1 MKRRIVAFMLS
12 AAMVFTNIMP
22 AMADTTVI
30 DLSREAAELM
40 QEDDLQD
47 LDQDT
52 VSTNDQEEVSDIEE
66 DTMLDENLLNR
77 PANGTI
83 SSGVSYG
90 FAENGL
96 RNSRSENDIDAD
108 RAESYQVKY
117 DPRPAGVSGVR
128 DQYLGS
134 CWAYSA
140 LAAVESNL
148 IKKGYADTSIDLSE
162 FQMIYFMNHINEDPL
177 GNYTKDTSDSGKNM
191 TDLFNQGGSPK
202 AAVSFLSKW
211 TGPVLERQAPVIRT
225 SLPGGG
231 WVDEADQMNAV
242 VLGQEF
248 CAGSSQWHFKGAK
261 FSDYDTDHIN
271 NVKEL
276 ITNYGGVS
284 MCYYDD
290 GKQYSYTCTGEGE
303 DANYYFAYKAAANH
317 AVEIVGWDD
326 NYSKD
331 NFNHAGSNVKLP
343 EADGAWLVKNSWAN
357 TRIPD
362 PYIANTSYISS
373 GYFWIS
379 YYDKTISEI
388 IAVEYD
394 SKDTYANMYA
404 YDGGN
409 MVNLSGNK
417 GTYFLNI
424 YEAKAYGAGSVEKID
439 GVMTYLAAN
448 MPYTLTIYTNPV
460 VENGKLHYS
469 GKSKPVTGSS
479 DYEGFY
485 TIDLKDQN
493 IYIPDGMTYGICIET
508 SKDRTDK
515 GLSSIGNGG
524 YYQEPGQTYTGYSLD
539 ALADNVDSPYNY
551 IGAPCIRGLTN
562 KASGVVLSE
571 SVSLETNSLSLKEG
585 KTATVVVDE
594 VLPENTTNKTC
605 SFYSTDESV
614 ATVDETGKVTAVGY
628 GECDIV
634 VTAYDG
640 MSSDTCHVTV
650 YCTGL
655 SLADQQLLVN
665 RVCTIDPVYKNGYK
679 GITSDQLT
687 WESSD
692 PDTATV
698 DSMGRVT
705 AHATGT
711 VTITASI
718 KDPVLTSNRLV
729 KASCKVTIGRM
740 AESIKTDTDTVTLY
754 EGETHQITAE
764 VLPDDTTDKGLT
776 YSCIRD
782 SIAKVSAT
790 GLITA
795 VSEGT
800 TTVTLTAMDG
810 SGITKDITV
819 TVLPSIK
826 SIDVYN
832 DAVTL
837 QEGASYKTYFSAIPR
852 PKGWVDLIK
861 VTSSDPTVAEAGP
874 ATVSD
879 LSPSSGMAVVT
890 AKKAGECDITV
901 KAMDG
906 NRVSFTF
913 HVTVTAKPG
922 MPADNVNAGETG
934 NTGNGQNQGN
944 ANAESGNVQKNP
956 AVETPD
962 RAPARITTGT
972 MLYKVTGTE
981 VELTGMIEKE
991 ANAVIPAY
999 VRYNG
1004 KNYKVTKIADKAFHK
1019 NTRLKTV
1026 TIPSTV
1032 TEIGNKAFYGCSKL
1046 TKVMIP
1052 KKVKVIGS
1060 KAFYGCKKLTKVT
1073 IKSTKLTNVGSKAFT
1088 GISKK
1093 AVIKVPKKKL
1103 TAYTKLLKGKYT
1115 KGVMIKK

>member
-1 MKRRIVAFMLS
+1 MKKRIVAFLLS

-30 DLSREAAELM
+30 SLEGMVTEQSQEGKLQPDQDAVSDNDLSTDPAVDQQAEDMSDYSLNIPKNG
-40 QEDDLQD
+40 
-47 LDQDT
+47 T
-52 VSTNDQEEVSDIEE
+52 VS
-66 DTMLDENLLNR
+66 
-77 PANGTI
+77 
-83 SSGVSYG
+83 SGSSYG
-90 FAENGL
+90 YAENGL
-96 RNSRSENDIDAD
+96 NFSLENDIDAD
-108 RAESYQVKY
+108 CAVTYPAKY

-128 DQYLGS
+128 HQYLGS

-140 LAAVESNL
+140 LAAAESNL
-148 IKKGYADTSIDLSE
+148 IKKGYTDSSIDLSE
-162 FQMIYFMNHINEDPL
+162 FQLIYFMNHENIDPL
-177 GNYTKDTSDSGKNM
+177 GNYTKDTKDSGKTM
-191 TDLFNQGGSPK
+191 TELFNQGGSPK

-211 TGPVLERQAPVIRT
+211 TGPVLESQAPVIRT
-225 SLPGGG
+225 ALPGGG
-231 WVDEADQMNAV
+231 WVDEADQMDAV
-242 VLGQEF
+242 VLGQEL
-248 CAGSSQWHFKGAK
+248 CANSSNWHFKGAK
-261 FSDYDTDHIN
+261 YCDYDVDHIDN
-271 NVKEL
+271 IKEL

-290 GKQYSYTCTGEGE
+290 GKHYSYTCPGEGE

-326 NYSKD
+326 NYSKE
-331 NFNHAGSNVKLP
+331 NFKHAGTEKLP
-343 EADGAWLVKNSWAN
+343 EADGAWLVKNSWAEV
-357 TRIPD
+357 RIPD
-362 PYIANTSYISS
+362 PYVYNEAYKSS
-373 GYFWIS
+373 GYFWLS
-379 YYDKTISEI
+379 YYDKTICEI
-388 IAVEYD
+388 IALEYD

-404 YDGGN
+404 YDGSTGIG
-409 MVNLSGNK
+409 LGGSG
-417 GTYFLNI
+417 GTTYLNI
-424 YEAKAYGAGSVEKID
+424 YEAKAYGKGSIEKID

-448 MPYTLTIYTNPV
+448 MPYTLTIYVNPV
-460 VENGKLHYS
+460 VESGKLIRYS
-469 GKSKPVTGSS
+469 GKSEAISGCS

-485 TIDLKDQN
+485 TFDISDKN
-493 IYIPDGMTYGICIET
+493 IYVPDGMTYGICIET
-508 SKDRTDK
+508 AKAKADN
-515 GLSSIGNGG
+515 GVAPVGNSDG
-524 YYQEPGQTYTGYSLD
+524 YQEAGQSYYGYSLYSLND
-539 ALADNVDSPYNY
+539 YATSEEYKAA
-551 IGAPCIRGLTN
+551 GAAVCLRGLTN
-562 KASGVVLSE
+562 KASGIVLSE

-605 SFYSTDESV
+605 SFSSTDETV
-614 ATVDETGKVTAVGY
+614 ATVDEDGTVTAVGY

-634 VTAYDG
+634 VQSYDG

-679 GITSDQLT
+679 GITSEQLS

-740 AESIKTDTDTVTLY
+740 AESIKTDADAVTLY

-776 YSCIRD
+776 YSCIRE

-819 TVLPSIK
+819 TVLPAIK
-826 SIDVYN
+826 TIDVYN
-832 DAVTL
+832 GDITL
-837 QEGASYKTYFSAIPR
+837 QAGDTYTTYFNAYPSTE
-852 PKGWVDLIK
+852 GWRDRIRIA
-861 VTSSDPTVAEAGP
+861 SSDPSVADVGQVVAGDIDP
-874 ATVSD
+874 NN
-879 LSPSSGMAVVT
+879 GMAVIT
-890 AKKAGECDITV
+890 AKKAGACVITIAGDKV
-901 KAMDG
+901 S
-906 NRVSFTF
+906 VSFQ
-913 HVTVTAKPG
+913 VTVTAKPG
-922 MPADNVNAGETG
+922 TPTDNTNAGDSGNTGG
-934 NTGNGQNQGN
+934 NTGNNQNQGN
-944 ANAESGNVQKNP
+944 NGNVKKP
-956 AVETPD
+956 APVGDPD
-962 RAPARITTGT
+962 PVMISTGS
-972 MLYKVTGTE
+972 MQFKVDGSEVTLIKMTGKGTKASIS
-981 VELTGMIEKE
+981 G
-991 ANAVIPAY
+991 Y
-999 VRYNG
+999 VKYNG
-1004 KNYKVTKIADKAFHK
+1004 KSYKVTKIADKAFYK
-1019 NTRLKTV
+1019 NTKLKTV

-1032 TEIGNKAFYGCSKL
+1032 TEIGSKAFYGCRKL
-1046 TKVMIP
+1046 TKITIP
-1052 KKVKVIGS
+1052 KNVQKIGS

-1073 IKSTKLTNVGSKAFT
+1073 VKSTKLTKVGSKAFT

-1103 TAYTKLLKGKYT
+1103 RSYTKLLKGKYT
-1115 KGVMIKK
+1115 KGVKVKK

>member
-1 MKRRIVAFMLS
+1 MKKRIVAFMLS

-30 DLSREAAELM
+30 NLEGMVTEQSREEELQPDQDVVSDNDLSTDTAVDQQAEDM
-40 QEDDLQD
+40 
-47 LDQDT
+47 
-52 VSTNDQEEVSDIEE
+52 SDYS
-66 DTMLDENLLNR
+66 LNI
-77 PANGTI
+77 PKNGTI
-83 SSGVSYG
+83 SSGSSYG
-90 FAENGL
+90 YAENGL
-96 RNSRSENDIDAD
+96 NSSLENDIDAD
-108 RAESYQVKY
+108 CAVIYPAKY
-117 DPRPAGVSGVR
+117 DPRPAGVSDIR
-128 DQYLGS
+128 CQFLGS

-140 LAAVESNL
+140 LAAAESNL
-148 IKKGYADTSIDLSE
+148 IKKGYTDSSIDLSE
-162 FQMIYFMNHINEDPL
+162 FQLIYFMNHVNIDPL
-177 GNYTKDTSDSGKNM
+177 GNYTLDTKDTTLTN
-191 TDLFNQGGSPK
+191 TELFDEGGSPK

-211 TGPVLERQAPVIRT
+211 TGPVLESQAPVIDLCIIPSSEYDAYYEKLNNT
-225 SLPGGG
+225 T
-231 WVDEADQMNAV
+231 
-242 VLGQEF
+242 LGQDL
-248 CAGSSQWHFKGAK
+248 CANSSNWHFKGAK
-261 FSDYDTDHIN
+261 YCDYDMEHLDNI
-271 NVKEL
+271 KEL
-276 ITNYGGVS
+276 IYTYGGVTAS
-284 MCYYDD
+284 YYAASSNAYYKHFNDGDD
-290 GKQYSYTCTGEGE
+290 AS
-303 DANYYFAYKAAANH
+303 YYFPYKAAQNH
-317 AVEIVGWDD
+317 AVELIGWDD
-326 NYSKD
+326 DYPAS
-331 NFNHAGSNVKLP
+331 NFVEKPKGN
-343 EADGAWLVKNSWAN
+343 GAWLMKNSWGTN
-357 TRIPD
+357 MHDYKGTRG
-362 PYIANTSYISS
+362 S
-373 GYFWIS
+373 GYYWIS
-379 YYDKTISEI
+379 YYDKNFSDI
-388 IAVEYD
+388 IALEYD

-404 YDGGN
+404 YDGG
-409 MVNLSGNK
+409 MIGLAGSSSM
-417 GTYFLNI
+417 TSYLNI
-424 YEAKAYGAGSVEKID
+424 YEARAYGSGAVEKID
-439 GVMTYLAAN
+439 GVMTYLTAN
-448 MPYTLTIYTNPV
+448 MPYTLTIYINPV
-460 VENGKLHYS
+460 VENGKLVSYS
-469 GKSKPVTGSS
+469 GKSEPVAGCS

-485 TIDLKDQN
+485 TINLKNQN
-493 IYIPDGMTYGICIET
+493 IYVPDGMTYGICVET
-508 SKDRTDK
+508 DHNTTIGSTV
-515 GLSSIGNGG
+515 GLGG
-524 YYQEPGQTYTGYSLD
+524 IYQEVGQSYYGVGMDSLTD
-539 ALADNVDSPYNY
+539 FTVSPYS
-551 IGAPCIRGLTN
+551 GDAPCLRGLTN
-562 KASGVVLSE
+562 KATGLVLSE
-571 SVSLETNSLSLKEG
+571 SISLDKYSIALKEG
-585 KTATVVVDE
+585 KTDKITVDE

-605 SFYSTDESV
+605 SFSSTDETV
-614 ATVDETGKVTAVGY
+614 ATVDEDGTVTAVGY

-634 VTAYDG
+634 VQSYDG
-640 MSSDTCHVTV
+640 MSSDSCHVSV
-650 YCTGL
+650 YCTGF
-655 SLADQQLLVN
+655 SLADQSLLVN
-665 RVCTIDPVYKNGYK
+665 RVCTLEPAFKNGYK
-679 GITSDQLT
+679 GISSDQLT

-718 KDPVLTSNRLV
+718 KDKVFTSNRLV

-740 AESIKTDTDTVTLY
+740 AESIKTDADTVTLY

-776 YSCIRD
+776 YSCIRE

-795 VSEGT
+795 VAEGT
-800 TTVTLTAMDG
+800 TIITLTAADG

-852 PKGWVDLIK
+852 PKGWVDRIK

-879 LSPSSGMAVVT
+879 LSPSSGMAVIT

-906 NRVSFTF
+906 NRVSVTF

-922 MPADNVNAGETG
+922 TPADNVNAGETG

-944 ANAESGNVQKNP
+944 ANAGSGNVQKDP
-956 AVETPD
+956 AVEKPD
-962 RAPARITTGT
+962 RAPARIITGT

-991 ANAVIPAY
+991 TNAVIPAY

-1004 KNYKVTKIADKAFHK
+1004 KNYKVTKIADKAFYK

-1046 TKVMIP
+1046 TKVTIP

-1073 IKSTKLTNVGSKAFT
+1073 VKSTKMSAVGKKAFA

-1103 TAYTKLLKGKYT
+1103 AAYTTLLKGKYT

>member
-1 MKRRIVAFMLS
+1 MKKRIVAFLLS
-12 AAMVFTNIMP
+12 TALVITNILP
-22 AMADTTVI
+22 VMADTTVI
-30 DLSREAAELM
+30 DLSSEAAELM

-47 LDQDT
+47 T
-52 VSTNDQEEVSDIEE
+52 VSANDQEEISDIEE
-66 DTMLDENLLNR
+66 DTMPDENILNR

-83 SSGVSYG
+83 SSGASYG
-90 FAENGL
+90 FAEGGL
-96 RNSRSENDIDAD
+96 NHGSENDIDAD
-108 RAESYQVKY
+108 RSVSYPAKF

-148 IKKGYADTSIDLSE
+148 IKKGYTDNSIDLSE
-162 FQMIYFMNHINEDPL
+162 FQLIYFMNHLNEDPL
-177 GNYTKDTSDSGKNM
+177 GNYTKDTSDSSKNM

-211 TGPVLERQAPVIRT
+211 TGPVLESQAPVIRT
-225 SLPGGG
+225 ALPGGG
-231 WVDEADQMNAV
+231 WVDEADQMDAV
-242 VLGQEF
+242 VLGQEL
-248 CAGSSQWHFKGAK
+248 CANSSNWHFKGAK
-261 FSDYDTDHIN
+261 YCDYDVNHIDN
-271 NVKEL
+271 IKEL

-290 GKQYSYTCTGEGE
+290 GKHYSYTCPGEGE

-326 NYSKD
+326 NYSKE
-331 NFNHAGSNVKLP
+331 NFKHAGTEKLP
-343 EADGAWLVKNSWAN
+343 EADGAWLVKNSWAEV
-357 TRIPD
+357 RIPD
-362 PYIANTSYISS
+362 PYVYNEAYKSS
-373 GYFWIS
+373 GYFWLS
-379 YYDKTISEI
+379 YYDKTICEI
-388 IAVEYD
+388 IALEYD

-404 YDGGN
+404 YDGG
-409 MVNLSGNK
+409 MTNLALAGY
-417 GTYFLNI
+417 GGTTYFNI
-424 YEAKAYGAGSVEKID
+424 YEAKAYGKGTVEKID
-439 GVMTYLAAN
+439 GIMTYLAAN
-448 MPYTLTIYTNPV
+448 MPYTLTIYVNPV
-460 VENGKLHYS
+460 VENGKLVSYS
-469 GKSKPVTGSS
+469 GKSDAISGCS

-485 TIDLKDQN
+485 TFDISDKN
-493 IYIPDGMTYGICIET
+493 IYVPDGKTYGICIET
-508 SKDRTDK
+508 AKAKTDE
-515 GLSSIGNGG
+515 GASPVGNGG
-524 YYQEPGQTYTGYSLD
+524 TYQEEGQSYYGNGLDSLIDYSTPQSYFMG
-539 ALADNVDSPYNY
+539 A
-551 IGAPCIRGLTN
+551 APCLRGLTN
-562 KASGVVLSE
+562 KAAGIVLSE

-605 SFYSTDESV
+605 SFYSTDETV
-614 ATVDETGKVTAVGY
+614 ATVDETGKITAVGY

-650 YCTGL
+650 YCTGI

-679 GITSDQLT
+679 GITSEQLT

-740 AESIKTDTDTVTLY
+740 AESIKTDADAVTLY

-776 YSCIRD
+776 YSCIRE

-819 TVLPSIK
+819 TVLPAIK
-826 SIDVYN
+826 TIDVYN
-832 DAVTL
+832 GDITL
-837 QEGASYKTYFSAIPR
+837 QAGDTYTTYFNAYPSTE
-852 PKGWVDLIK
+852 GWRDRIRI
-861 VTSSDPTVAEAGP
+861 TSSDPSVADVGQVVP
-874 ATVSD
+874 GD
-879 LSPSSGMAVVT
+879 IDPNNGMAVIT
-890 AKKAGECDITV
+890 AQKAGACVITIAGDKV
-901 KAMDG
+901 S
-906 NRVSFTF
+906 VSFQ
-913 HVTVTAKPG
+913 VTVTAKPT
-922 MPADNVNAGETG
+922 DNTNAGDSGNTGG
-934 NTGNGQNQGN
+934 NTGNNQNQGN
-944 ANAESGNVQKNP
+944 NGNVKKP
-956 AVETPD
+956 APVGDPD
-962 RAPARITTGT
+962 PVMISTGS
-972 MLYKVTGTE
+972 MQFKVDGSEVTLIKMTGKGT
-981 VELTGMIEKE
+981 K
-991 ANAVIPAY
+991 ASIPGY

-1004 KNYKVTKIADKAFHK
+1004 KSYKVTKIGNKAFYK
-1019 NTRLKTV
+1019 NTKLKTV

-1032 TEIGNKAFYGCSKL
+1032 TEIGSKAFYGCKKIA
-1046 TKVMIP
+1046 KVTIP

-1073 IKSTKLTNVGSKAFT
+1073 IKSTKLTNVGSKAFA

-1103 TAYTKLLKGKYT
+1103 AVYTKLLKGKYT
-1115 KGVMIKK
+1115 KGVKVKG

>member
-1 MKRRIVAFMLS
+1 MKKRIVAFLLS

-30 DLSREAAELM
+30 NLEGMVTEQSREEELQPDQDVVSDNDLSTDTAVDQQAEDM
-40 QEDDLQD
+40 
-47 LDQDT
+47 
-52 VSTNDQEEVSDIEE
+52 SDYS
-66 DTMLDENLLNR
+66 LNI
-77 PANGTI
+77 PKNGTI
-83 SSGVSYG
+83 SSGSSYG
-90 FAENGL
+90 YAENGL
-96 RNSRSENDIDAD
+96 NSSLENDIDAD
-108 RAESYQVKY
+108 CAVTYPAKY
-117 DPRPAGVSGVR
+117 DPRPAGVSGAR
-128 DQYLGS
+128 HQYLGS

-140 LAAVESNL
+140 LAAAESNL
-148 IKKGYADTSIDLSE
+148 IKKGYTDSTIDLSE
-162 FQMIYFMNHINEDPL
+162 FQLIYFMNHENIDPL
-177 GNYTKDTSDSGKNM
+177 GNYTKDTKDSGKTM
-191 TDLFNQGGSPK
+191 TELFNQGGSPK

-211 TGPVLERQAPVIRT
+211 TGPVQESQAPVIRT
-225 SLPGGG
+225 ALPGGG
-231 WVDEADQMNAV
+231 WVDEADQMDAV
-242 VLGQEF
+242 VLGQEL
-248 CAGSSQWHFKGAK
+248 CANSSNWHFKGAK
-261 FSDYDTDHIN
+261 YCDYDVDHIDN
-271 NVKEL
+271 IKEL

-290 GKQYSYTCTGEGE
+290 GKHYSYTCPGEGE

-326 NYSKD
+326 NYSKE
-331 NFNHAGSNVKLP
+331 NFKHAGTEKLP
-343 EADGAWLVKNSWAN
+343 EADGAWLVKNSWAEV
-357 TRIPD
+357 RIPD
-362 PYIANTSYISS
+362 PYVYNEAYKSS
-373 GYFWIS
+373 GYFWLS
-379 YYDKTISEI
+379 YYDKTICEI
-388 IAVEYD
+388 IALEYD

-417 GTYFLNI
+417 GTHFLNI
-424 YEAKAYGAGSVEKID
+424 YEAKAYGTGSVEKVD

-479 DYEGFY
+479 DYQGFY

-493 IYIPDGMTYGICIET
+493 IYIPDGQTYGICIET
-508 SKDRTDK
+508 AKAKTDE
-515 GLSSIGNGG
+515 GASPVGNGG
-524 YYQEPGQTYTGYSLD
+524 YYQEPGQTYTGYSLND
-539 ALADNVDSPYNY
+539 LADNTDLPCDK
-551 IGAPCIRGLTN
+551 IGAPCLRGLTN
-562 KASGVVLSE
+562 KASGIVLSE

-679 GITSDQLT
+679 GITSEQLS

-740 AESIKTDTDTVTLY
+740 AESIKTDADAVTLY

-776 YSCIRD
+776 YSCIRE

-795 VSEGT
+795 ISEGT

-819 TVLPSIK
+819 TVLPAIK
-826 SIDVYN
+826 TIDVYN
-832 DAVTL
+832 GDITL
-837 QEGASYKTYFSAIPR
+837 QAGDTYTTYFNAYPSTE
-852 PKGWVDLIK
+852 GWRDRIRI
-861 VTSSDPTVAEAGP
+861 TSSDPSVADVGQVVAGDIDP
-874 ATVSD
+874 NN
-879 LSPSSGMAVVT
+879 GMALIT
-890 AKKAGECDITV
+890 AKKAGACVITIAGDKV
-901 KAMDG
+901 S
-906 NRVSFTF
+906 VSFQA
-913 HVTVTAKPG
+913 TVTAKPDT
-922 MPADNVNAGETG
+922 PSDNTNAGDSGNTGG
-934 NTGNGQNQGN
+934 NTGNNQNQGN
-944 ANAESGNVQKNP
+944 NGNVKKP
-956 AVETPD
+956 APVGDPD
-962 RAPARITTGT
+962 PVMISTGS
-972 MLYKVTGTE
+972 MQFKVDGSEVTLIKMTGKGT
-981 VELTGMIEKE
+981 K
-991 ANAVIPAY
+991 ASIPGY

-1004 KNYKVTKIADKAFHK
+1004 KSYKVTKIADKAFYK
-1019 NTRLKTV
+1019 NTKLKTV

-1032 TEIGNKAFYGCSKL
+1032 TEIGSKAFYGCRKL
-1046 TKVMIP
+1046 TKVTIP
-1052 KKVKVIGS
+1052 KNVKVIGS
-1060 KAFYGCKKLTKVT
+1060 KAFYGCKKIVKVT
-1073 IKSTKLTNVGSKAFT
+1073 VKSTKLNKVGSKAFT

-1103 TAYTKLLKGKYT
+1103 AAYTKLLKGKYT
-1115 KGVMIKK
+1115 KGVKVKG

>member
-12 AAMVFTNIMP
+12 ASIVFTNIMP

-30 DLSREAAELM
+30 DLSSEAAELM

-47 LDQDT
+47 PDQDT

-77 PANGTI
+77 PVNGTI
-83 SSGVSYG
+83 SSGTSYG
-90 FAENGL
+90 FAEGGL
-96 RNSRSENDIDAD
+96 CHESENDIDAD
-108 RAESYQVKY
+108 RSVSYPAKF
-117 DPRPAGVSGVR
+117 DPRPAGVSGAR
-128 DQYLGS
+128 HQYLGS

-140 LAAVESNL
+140 LAAAESNL
-148 IKKGYADTSIDLSE
+148 IKKGYTDSSIDLSE
-162 FQMIYFMNHINEDPL
+162 FQLIYFMNHENIDPL
-177 GNYTKDTSDSGKNM
+177 GNYTKDTKDSGKTM
-191 TDLFNQGGSPK
+191 TELFNQGGSPK

-211 TGPVLERQAPVIRT
+211 TGPVLESQAPVIRT
-225 SLPGGG
+225 ALPGGG
-231 WVDEADQMNAV
+231 WVDEEDQMNAV
-242 VLGQEF
+242 VLGQEL
-248 CAGSSQWHFKGAK
+248 CADSSQWHFKGAK
-261 FSDYDTDHIN
+261 YCDYDVDHIDN
-271 NVKEL
+271 IKEL

-290 GKQYSYTCTGEGE
+290 GKHYSYTCPGEGE

-326 NYSKD
+326 NYSKE
-331 NFNHAGSNVKLP
+331 NFKHAGTEKLP
-343 EADGAWLVKNSWAN
+343 EADGAWLVKNSWAEA
-357 TRIPD
+357 RIPD
-362 PYIANTSYISS
+362 PYVYNEAYKSS
-373 GYFWIS
+373 GYFWLS
-379 YYDKTISEI
+379 YYDKTICEI
-388 IAVEYD
+388 IAVDYD

-417 GTYFLNI
+417 GTHFLNI
-424 YEAKAYGAGSVEKID
+424 YEAKAYGTGSVEKID

-479 DYEGFY
+479 DYQGFY

-493 IYIPDGMTYGICIET
+493 IYIPDGQTYGICIET
-508 SKDRTDK
+508 AKAKTDE
-515 GLSSIGNGG
+515 GASPVGNGG
-524 YYQEPGQTYTGYSLD
+524 YYQEPGQTYTGYSLND
-539 ALADNVDSPYNY
+539 LADNTDLPCDK
-551 IGAPCIRGLTN
+551 IGAPCLRGLTN
-562 KASGVVLSE
+562 KASGIVLSE

-614 ATVDETGKVTAVGY
+614 ATVDETGKITAVGY

-650 YCTGL
+650 YCTGI

-679 GITSDQLT
+679 GITSEQLT

-740 AESIKTDTDTVTLY
+740 AESIKTDADAVTLY

-776 YSCIRD
+776 YSCIRE

-819 TVLPSIK
+819 TVLPAIK
-826 SIDVYN
+826 TIDVYN
-832 DAVTL
+832 GDITL
-837 QEGASYKTYFSAIPR
+837 QAGDTYTTYFNAYPSTE
-852 PKGWVDLIK
+852 GWRDRIRI
-861 VTSSDPTVAEAGP
+861 TSSDPSVADVGQVVP
-874 ATVSD
+874 GD
-879 LSPSSGMAVVT
+879 IDPNNGMAVIT
-890 AKKAGECDITV
+890 AQKAGACVITIAGDKV
-901 KAMDG
+901 S
-906 NRVSFTF
+906 VSFQ
-913 HVTVTAKPG
+913 VTVTAKPG
-922 MPADNVNAGETG
+922 TPTDNTNAGDSGNTGG
-934 NTGNGQNQGN
+934 NTGNNQNQGN
-944 ANAESGNVQKNP
+944 NGNVKKP
-956 AVETPD
+956 APVVDPD
-962 RAPARITTGT
+962 PVTISTGS
-972 MLYKVTGTE
+972 MQFKVDGSEVTLIKMTGKGT
-981 VELTGMIEKE
+981 K
-991 ANAVIPAY
+991 ASIPGY
-999 VRYNG
+999 VKYNG
-1004 KNYKVTKIADKAFHK
+1004 KSYKVTKIGNKAFYK
-1019 NTRLKTV
+1019 NTKLKTV

-1032 TEIGNKAFYGCSKL
+1032 TEIGNKAFYGCRKL
-1046 TKVMIP
+1046 TKVTIP
-1052 KKVKVIGS
+1052 KNVKVIGG
-1060 KAFYGCKKLTKVT
+1060 KAFYGCKKITKVT
-1073 IKSTKLTNVGSKAFT
+1073 VKSAKLNKVGSKAFT

-1103 TAYTKLLKGKYT
+1103 AAYTKLLKGKYT
-1115 KGVMIKK
+1115 KGVKIKK

>member
-1 MKRRIVAFMLS
+1 MKKRIVAFLLS
-12 AAMVFTNIMP
+12 TALVITNILP
-22 AMADTTVI
+22 VMADTTVI
-30 DLSREAAELM
+30 DLSSEAAELM

-47 LDQDT
+47 T
-52 VSTNDQEEVSDIEE
+52 VSANDREEMDSDSEVSVE
-66 DTMLDENLLNR
+66 DNYYD
-77 PANGTI
+77 PSAWNGFI
-83 SSGVSYG
+83 PSDSNYG
-90 FAENGL
+90 FAERGQNG
-96 RNSRSENDIDAD
+96 RSANDIEAD
-108 RAESYQVKY
+108 KNISYPAKY
-117 DPRPAGVSGVR
+117 DPRPTGVSGVR
-128 DQYLGS
+128 CQFLGS

-140 LAAVESNL
+140 LAAAESNL
-148 IKKGYADTSIDLSE
+148 IKKGYADSSIDLSE
-162 FQMIYFMNHINEDPL
+162 MQLVYFMDHVNEDPL
-177 GNYTKDTSDSGKNM
+177 GNYTKDTEYKPDCDKDK
-191 TDLFNQGGSPK
+191 TLIEIFERGGSSK

-211 TGPVLERQAPVIRT
+211 TGPILESQAPLIDMCT
-225 SLPGGG
+225 IPSSEY
-231 WVDEADQMNAV
+231 DAYYEQINNTT
-242 VLGQEF
+242 LGQEL
-248 CAGSSQWHFKGAK
+248 CANSSKWHFKGAK
-261 FSDYDTDHIN
+261 YCDYDIDHID

-284 MCYYDD
+284 MAYYSAD
-290 GKQYSYTCTGEGE
+290 SERYTKFFNEGE
-303 DANYYFAYKAAANH
+303 DLSYYFPYKAAANH
-317 AVEIVGWDD
+317 AVELVGWDD
-326 NYSKD
+326 NYSAS
-331 NFNHAGSNVKLP
+331 NFTNKPAG
-343 EADGAWLVKNSWAN
+343 DGAWLMKNSWGTN
-357 TRIPD
+357 YSEMHSGIHG
-362 PYIANTSYISS
+362 S

-379 YYDKTISEI
+379 YYDKTICEI
-388 IAVEYD
+388 IALEYD

-409 MVNLSGNK
+409 MINLTANK
-417 GTYFLNI
+417 GTTFLNI
-424 YEAKAYGAGSVEKID
+424 YEAKAYGKGSVEKID

-469 GKSKPVTGSS
+469 GKSKSITGSS

-562 KASGVVLSE
+562 KASGIVLSE

-594 VLPENTTNKTC
+594 VLPDNTTNKTC

-634 VTAYDG
+634 VSAYDG

-655 SLADQQLLVN
+655 SLADQKLLVN

-740 AESIKTDTDTVTLY
+740 AESIKTDADTVTLY

-764 VLPDDTTDKGLT
+764 VLPSDTTDKGLT
-776 YSCIRD
+776 YSCIRE

-810 SGITKDITV
+810 SGITKDITI
-819 TVLPSIK
+819 TVLPAIK
-826 SIDVYN
+826 TIDVYN
-832 DAVTL
+832 GDITL
-837 QEGASYKTYFSAIPR
+837 QAGDTYTTYFNAYPSTE
-852 PKGWVDLIK
+852 GWRDRIQI
-861 VTSSDPTVAEAGP
+861 TSSDPSVASAGQVVAGDIDP
-874 ATVSD
+874 NN
-879 LSPSSGMAVVT
+879 GMAVIT
-890 AKKAGECDITV
+890 AQKAGACVITIAGDKV
-901 KAMDG
+901 S
-906 NRVSFTF
+906 VSFQ
-913 HVTVTAKPG
+913 VTVTAKPT
-922 MPADNVNAGETG
+922 DNTNAGDSGNTGG
-934 NTGNGQNQGN
+934 NTGNNQNQGN
-944 ANAESGNVQKNP
+944 NGNVKKP
-956 AVETPD
+956 APVGDPD
-962 RAPARITTGT
+962 PVMISTGS
-972 MLYKVTGTE
+972 MQFKVDGSEVTLIKMTGKGT
-981 VELTGMIEKE
+981 K
-991 ANAVIPAY
+991 ASIPGY

-1004 KNYKVTKIADKAFHK
+1004 KSYKVTKIGNKAFYK
-1019 NTRLKTV
+1019 NTKLKTV

-1032 TEIGNKAFYGCSKL
+1032 TEIGSKAFYGCKKIA
-1046 TKVMIP
+1046 KVTIP

-1073 IKSTKLTNVGSKAFT
+1073 IKSTKLTNVGSKAFA

-1103 TAYTKLLKGKYT
+1103 AVYTKLLKGKYT
-1115 KGVMIKK
+1115 KGVKVKG

>member
-12 AAMVFTNIMP
+12 ASIVFTNIMP

-30 DLSREAAELM
+30 DLSSEAAELM

-47 LDQDT
+47 PDQDT

-77 PANGTI
+77 PVNGTI
-83 SSGVSYG
+83 SSGTSYG
-90 FAENGL
+90 FAEGGL
-96 RNSRSENDIDAD
+96 CHESENDIDAD
-108 RAESYQVKY
+108 RSVSYPAKF
-117 DPRPAGVSGVR
+117 DPRPAGVSGAR
-128 DQYLGS
+128 HQYLGS

-148 IKKGYADTSIDLSE
+148 IKKGYTDSSIDLSE
-162 FQMIYFMNHINEDPL
+162 FQLIYFMNHENIDPL
-177 GNYTKDTSDSGKNM
+177 GNYTKDTKDSGKTM
-191 TDLFNQGGSPK
+191 TELFNQGGSPK

-211 TGPVLERQAPVIRT
+211 TGPVLESQAPVIRT
-225 SLPGGG
+225 ALPGGG
-231 WVDEADQMNAV
+231 WVDEEDQMNAV
-242 VLGQEF
+242 VLGQEL
-248 CAGSSQWHFKGAK
+248 CADSSQWHFKGAK
-261 FSDYDTDHIN
+261 YCDYDVDHIDN
-271 NVKEL
+271 IKEL

-290 GKQYSYTCTGEGE
+290 GKHYSYTCPGEGE

-326 NYSKD
+326 NYSKE
-331 NFNHAGSNVKLP
+331 NFKHAGTEKLP
-343 EADGAWLVKNSWAN
+343 EADGAWLVKNSWAEV
-357 TRIPD
+357 RIPD
-362 PYIANTSYISS
+362 PYVYNEAYKSS
-373 GYFWIS
+373 GYFWLS
-379 YYDKTISEI
+379 YYDKTICEI
-388 IAVEYD
+388 IAVDYD

-417 GTYFLNI
+417 GTHFLNI
-424 YEAKAYGAGSVEKID
+424 YEAKAYGTGSVEKID

-479 DYEGFY
+479 DYQGFY

-493 IYIPDGMTYGICIET
+493 IYIPDGQTYGICIET
-508 SKDRTDK
+508 AKAKTDE
-515 GLSSIGNGG
+515 GASPVGNGG
-524 YYQEPGQTYTGYSLD
+524 YYQEPGQTYTGYSLND
-539 ALADNVDSPYNY
+539 LADNTDLPCDK
-551 IGAPCIRGLTN
+551 IGAPCLRGLTN
-562 KASGVVLSE
+562 KASGIVLSE

-614 ATVDETGKVTAVGY
+614 ATVDETGKITAVGY

-650 YCTGL
+650 YCTGI

-679 GITSDQLT
+679 GITSEQLT

-740 AESIKTDTDTVTLY
+740 AESIKTDADAVTLY

-776 YSCIRD
+776 YSCIRE

-819 TVLPSIK
+819 TVLPAIK
-826 SIDVYN
+826 TIDVYN
-832 DAVTL
+832 GDITL
-837 QEGASYKTYFSAIPR
+837 QAGDTYTTYFNAYPSTE
-852 PKGWVDLIK
+852 GWRDRIRI
-861 VTSSDPTVAEAGP
+861 TSSDPSVADVGQVVP
-874 ATVSD
+874 GD
-879 LSPSSGMAVVT
+879 IDPNNGMAVIT
-890 AKKAGECDITV
+890 AQKAGACVITIAGDKV
-901 KAMDG
+901 S
-906 NRVSFTF
+906 VSFQ
-913 HVTVTAKPG
+913 VTVTAKPG
-922 MPADNVNAGETG
+922 TPTDNTNAGDSGNTGG
-934 NTGNGQNQGN
+934 NTGNNQNQGN
-944 ANAESGNVQKNP
+944 NGNVKKP
-956 AVETPD
+956 APVVDPD
-962 RAPARITTGT
+962 PVTISTGS
-972 MLYKVTGTE
+972 MQFKVDGSEVTLIKMTGKGT
-981 VELTGMIEKE
+981 K
-991 ANAVIPAY
+991 ASIPGY
-999 VRYNG
+999 VKYNG
-1004 KNYKVTKIADKAFHK
+1004 KSYKVTKIGNKAFYK
-1019 NTRLKTV
+1019 NTKLKTV

-1032 TEIGNKAFYGCSKL
+1032 TEIGNKAFYGCRKL
-1046 TKVMIP
+1046 TKVTIP
-1052 KKVKVIGS
+1052 KNVKVIGG
-1060 KAFYGCKKLTKVT
+1060 KAFYGCKKITKVMV
-1073 IKSTKLTNVGSKAFT
+1073 KSAKLNKVGSKAFT

-1103 TAYTKLLKGKYT
+1103 AAYTKLLKGKYT
-1115 KGVMIKK
+1115 KGVKIKK

>member
-12 AAMVFTNIMP
+12 ASIVFTNIMP

-30 DLSREAAELM
+30 DLSSEAAELM

-47 LDQDT
+47 PDQDT

-77 PANGTI
+77 PVNGTI
-83 SSGVSYG
+83 SSGTSYG
-90 FAENGL
+90 FAEGGL
-96 RNSRSENDIDAD
+96 CHESENDIDAD
-108 RAESYQVKY
+108 RSVSYPAKF
-117 DPRPAGVSGVR
+117 DPRPAGVSGAR
-128 DQYLGS
+128 HQYLGS

-140 LAAVESNL
+140 LAAAESNL
-148 IKKGYADTSIDLSE
+148 IKKGYTDSSIDLSE
-162 FQMIYFMNHINEDPL
+162 FQLIYFMNHENIDPL
-177 GNYTKDTSDSGKNM
+177 GNYTKDTKDSGKTM
-191 TDLFNQGGSPK
+191 TELFNQGGSPK

-211 TGPVLERQAPVIRT
+211 TGPVLESQAPVIRT
-225 SLPGGG
+225 ALSGGG
-231 WVDEADQMNAV
+231 WVDEEDQMNAV
-242 VLGQEF
+242 VLGQEL
-248 CAGSSQWHFKGAK
+248 CADSSQWHFKGAK
-261 FSDYDTDHIN
+261 YCDYDVDHIDN
-271 NVKEL
+271 IKEL

-290 GKQYSYTCTGEGE
+290 GKHYSYTCPGEGE

-326 NYSKD
+326 NYSKE
-331 NFNHAGSNVKLP
+331 NFKHAGTEKLP
-343 EADGAWLVKNSWAN
+343 EADGAWLVKNSWAEV
-357 TRIPD
+357 RIPD
-362 PYIANTSYISS
+362 PYVYNEAYKSS
-373 GYFWIS
+373 GYFWLS
-379 YYDKTISEI
+379 YYDKTICEI
-388 IAVEYD
+388 IAVDYD

-417 GTYFLNI
+417 GTHFLNI
-424 YEAKAYGAGSVEKID
+424 YEAKAYGTGSVEKID

-479 DYEGFY
+479 DYQGFY

-493 IYIPDGMTYGICIET
+493 IYIPDGQTYGICIET
-508 SKDRTDK
+508 AKAKTDE
-515 GLSSIGNGG
+515 GASPVGNGG
-524 YYQEPGQTYTGYSLD
+524 YYQEPGQTYTGYSLND
-539 ALADNVDSPYNY
+539 LADNTDLPCDK
-551 IGAPCIRGLTN
+551 IGAPCLRGLTN
-562 KASGVVLSE
+562 KASGIVLSE

-614 ATVDETGKVTAVGY
+614 ATVDETGKITAVGY

-650 YCTGL
+650 YCTGI

-679 GITSDQLT
+679 GITSEQLT

-740 AESIKTDTDTVTLY
+740 AESIKTDADAVTLY

-776 YSCIRD
+776 YSCIRE

-819 TVLPSIK
+819 TVLPAIK
-826 SIDVYN
+826 TIDVYN
-832 DAVTL
+832 GDITL
-837 QEGASYKTYFSAIPR
+837 QAGDTYTTYFNAYPSTE
-852 PKGWVDLIK
+852 GWRDRIRI
-861 VTSSDPTVAEAGP
+861 TSSDPSVADVGQVVP
-874 ATVSD
+874 GD
-879 LSPSSGMAVVT
+879 IDPNNGMAVIT
-890 AKKAGECDITV
+890 AQKAGACVITIAGDKV
-901 KAMDG
+901 S
-906 NRVSFTF
+906 VSFQ
-913 HVTVTAKPG
+913 VTVTAKPG
-922 MPADNVNAGETG
+922 TPTDNTNAGDSGNTGG
-934 NTGNGQNQGN
+934 NTGNNQNQGN
-944 ANAESGNVQKNP
+944 NGNVKKP
-956 AVETPD
+956 APVVDPD
-962 RAPARITTGT
+962 PVTISTGS
-972 MLYKVTGTE
+972 MQFKVDGSEVTLIKMTGKGT
-981 VELTGMIEKE
+981 K
-991 ANAVIPAY
+991 ASIPGY
-999 VRYNG
+999 VKYNG
-1004 KNYKVTKIADKAFHK
+1004 KSYKVTKIGNKAFYK
-1019 NTRLKTV
+1019 NTKLKTV

-1032 TEIGNKAFYGCSKL
+1032 TEIGNKAFYGCRKL
-1046 TKVMIP
+1046 TKVTIP
-1052 KKVKVIGS
+1052 KNVKVIGG
-1060 KAFYGCKKLTKVT
+1060 KAFYGCKKITKVT
-1073 IKSTKLTNVGSKAFT
+1073 VKSAKLNKVGSKAFT

-1103 TAYTKLLKGKYT
+1103 AAYTKLLKGKYT
-1115 KGVMIKK
+1115 KGVKIKK

>member
-1 MKRRIVAFMLS
+1 MKKRIVAFLLS
-12 AAMVFTNIMP
+12 TALVITNILP
-22 AMADTTVI
+22 VMADTTVI
-30 DLSREAAELM
+30 DLSSEAAELM

-47 LDQDT
+47 T
-52 VSTNDQEEVSDIEE
+52 VSANDREEMDSDSEVSVE
-66 DTMLDENLLNR
+66 DNYYD
-77 PANGTI
+77 PSAWNGFI
-83 SSGVSYG
+83 PSDSNYG
-90 FAENGL
+90 FAERGQNG
-96 RNSRSENDIDAD
+96 RSANDIEAD
-108 RAESYQVKY
+108 KNISYPAKY
-117 DPRPAGVSGVR
+117 DPRPTGVSGVR
-128 DQYLGS
+128 CQFLGS

-140 LAAVESNL
+140 LAAAESNL
-148 IKKGYADTSIDLSE
+148 IKKGYADSSIDLSE
-162 FQMIYFMNHINEDPL
+162 MQLVYFMDHVNEDPL
-177 GNYTKDTSDSGKNM
+177 GNYTKDTEYKPDCDKDK
-191 TDLFNQGGSPK
+191 TLIEIFERGGSSK

-211 TGPVLERQAPVIRT
+211 TGPILESQAPLIDMCT
-225 SLPGGG
+225 IPSSEY
-231 WVDEADQMNAV
+231 DAYYEQINNTT
-242 VLGQEF
+242 LGQEL
-248 CAGSSQWHFKGAK
+248 CANSSKWHFKGAK
-261 FSDYDTDHIN
+261 YCDYDIDHID

-284 MCYYDD
+284 MAYYSAD
-290 GKQYSYTCTGEGE
+290 SERYTKFFNEGE
-303 DANYYFAYKAAANH
+303 DLSYYFPYKAAANH
-317 AVEIVGWDD
+317 AVELVGWDD
-326 NYSKD
+326 NYSAS
-331 NFNHAGSNVKLP
+331 NFTNKPAG
-343 EADGAWLVKNSWAN
+343 DGAWLMKNSWGTN
-357 TRIPD
+357 YSEMHSGIHG
-362 PYIANTSYISS
+362 S

-379 YYDKTISEI
+379 YYDKTICEI
-388 IAVEYD
+388 IALEYD

-409 MVNLSGNK
+409 MINLTANK
-417 GTYFLNI
+417 GTTFLNI
-424 YEAKAYGAGSVEKID
+424 YEAKAYGKGSVEKID

-469 GKSKPVTGSS
+469 GKSKSITGSS

-562 KASGVVLSE
+562 KASGIVLSE

-594 VLPENTTNKTC
+594 VLPDNTTNKTC

-634 VTAYDG
+634 VSAYDG

-698 DSMGRVT
+698 DSMGCVT

-740 AESIKTDTDTVTLY
+740 AESIKTDADTVTLY

-764 VLPDDTTDKGLT
+764 VLPSDTTDKGLT
-776 YSCIRD
+776 YSCIRE

-810 SGITKDITV
+810 SGITKDITI
-819 TVLPSIK
+819 TVLPAIK
-826 SIDVYN
+826 TIDVYN
-832 DAVTL
+832 GDITL
-837 QEGASYKTYFSAIPR
+837 QAGDTYTTYFNAYPSTE
-852 PKGWVDLIK
+852 GWRDRIQI
-861 VTSSDPTVAEAGP
+861 TSSDPSVASAGQVVAGDIDP
-874 ATVSD
+874 NN
-879 LSPSSGMAVVT
+879 GMAVIT
-890 AKKAGECDITV
+890 AQKAGACVITIAGDKV
-901 KAMDG
+901 S
-906 NRVSFTF
+906 VSFQ
-913 HVTVTAKPG
+913 VTVTAKPT
-922 MPADNVNAGETG
+922 DNTNAGDSGNTGG
-934 NTGNGQNQGN
+934 NTGNNQNQGN
-944 ANAESGNVQKNP
+944 NGNVKKP
-956 AVETPD
+956 APVGDPD
-962 RAPARITTGT
+962 PVMISTGS
-972 MLYKVTGTE
+972 MQFKVDGSEVTLIKMTGKGT
-981 VELTGMIEKE
+981 K
-991 ANAVIPAY
+991 ASIPGY

-1004 KNYKVTKIADKAFHK
+1004 KSYKVTKIGNKAFYK
-1019 NTRLKTV
+1019 NTKLKTV

-1032 TEIGNKAFYGCSKL
+1032 TEIGSKAFYGCKKIA
-1046 TKVMIP
+1046 KVTIP

-1073 IKSTKLTNVGSKAFT
+1073 IKSTKLTNVGSKAFA

-1103 TAYTKLLKGKYT
+1103 AVYTKLLKGKYT
-1115 KGVMIKK
+1115 KGVKVKG

>member
-1 MKRRIVAFMLS
+1 MKKRIVAFLLS
-12 AAMVFTNIMP
+12 TALVITNILP
-22 AMADTTVI
+22 VMADTTVI
-30 DLSREAAELM
+30 DLSNEAAELM

-47 LDQDT
+47 T
-52 VSTNDQEEVSDIEE
+52 VSANDQEEISDIEE
-66 DTMLDENLLNR
+66 DTMPDENILNR

-83 SSGVSYG
+83 SSGASYG
-90 FAENGL
+90 FAEGGL
-96 RNSRSENDIDAD
+96 NHGSENDIDAD
-108 RAESYQVKY
+108 RSVSYPAKF
-117 DPRPAGVSGVR
+117 DPRPAGVSGAR
-128 DQYLGS
+128 HQYLGS

-140 LAAVESNL
+140 LAAAESNL
-148 IKKGYADTSIDLSE
+148 IKKGYTDSSIDLSE
-162 FQMIYFMNHINEDPL
+162 FQLIYFMNHENIDPL
-177 GNYTKDTSDSGKNM
+177 GNYTKDTEDSGKTM
-191 TDLFNQGGSPK
+191 TELFNQGGSPK

-211 TGPVLERQAPVIRT
+211 TGPVLESQAPVIRT
-225 SLPGGG
+225 ALPGGG
-231 WVDEADQMNAV
+231 WVDEADQMDAV
-242 VLGQEF
+242 VLGQEL
-248 CAGSSQWHFKGAK
+248 CANSSNWHFKGAK
-261 FSDYDTDHIN
+261 YCDYDVDHIDN
-271 NVKEL
+271 IKEL

-290 GKQYSYTCTGEGE
+290 GKHYSYTCPGEGE

-326 NYSKD
+326 NYSKE
-331 NFNHAGSNVKLP
+331 NFKHAGTEKLP
-343 EADGAWLVKNSWAN
+343 EADGAWLVKNSWAEA
-357 TRIPD
+357 RIPD
-362 PYIANTSYISS
+362 PYVYNEAYKSS
-373 GYFWIS
+373 GYFWLS
-379 YYDKTISEI
+379 YYDKTICEI
-388 IAVEYD
+388 IALEYD

-404 YDGGN
+404 YDGSTGVGLAGN
-409 MVNLSGNK
+409 G
-417 GTYFLNI
+417 GTTYLNV
-424 YEAKAYGAGSVEKID
+424 YEAKAYGNESVEKID
-439 GVMTYLAAN
+439 GIMTYLAAN
-448 MPYTLTIYTNPV
+448 MPYTLTIYVNPV
-460 VENGKLHYS
+460 VENGKLVSYS
-469 GKSKPVTGSS
+469 GKSEAISGCS

-485 TIDLKDQN
+485 TFDISDKN
-493 IYIPDGMTYGICIET
+493 IYVPDGMTYGICIET
-508 SKDRTDK
+508 AKAKAD
-515 GLSSIGNGG
+515 NGVAPVG
-524 YYQEPGQTYTGYSLD
+524 ISCGYQETGQSYYGNSLYSLND
-539 ALADNVDSPYNY
+539 YATSEEYKAA
-551 IGAPCIRGLTN
+551 GAAVCLRGLTN
-562 KASGVVLSE
+562 KASGIVLSE

-687 WESSD
+687 WDSSD

-740 AESIKTDTDTVTLY
+740 AESIKTDADAVTLY

-776 YSCIRD
+776 YSCIRE

-819 TVLPSIK
+819 TVLPAIK
-826 SIDVYN
+826 TIDVYN
-832 DAVTL
+832 GDITL
-837 QEGASYKTYFSAIPR
+837 RAGETYKTYFYATPYTD
-852 PKGWVDLIK
+852 GWKDRLK
-861 VTSSDPTVAEAGP
+861 LTSSDPSVAQVGNAVP
-874 ATVSD
+874 SD
-879 LSPSSGMAVVT
+879 INPDSGMAVIT
-890 AKKAGECDITV
+890 ANKAGECDITI
-901 KAMDG
+901 ASIDG
-906 NRVSFTF
+906 DKVSVTF
-913 HVTVTAKPG
+913 HVTVTGSADMQTPDPVKPSQNPDVPKTDDTVKPSDKPVTKPG
-922 MPADNVNAGETG
+922 EDTEESITITVGNMYFETDG
-934 NTGNGQNQGN
+934 NEAVYTG
-944 ANAESGNVQKNP
+944 SGKKTSDV
-956 AVETPD
+956 TIPD
-962 RAPARITTGT
+962 
-972 MLYKVTGTE
+972 
-981 VELTGMIEKE
+981 
-991 ANAVIPAY
+991 Y
-999 VRYNG
+999 VYQSGRR
-1004 KNYKVTKIADKAFHK
+1004 YKVTKIDDKAFYK
-1019 NTRLKTV
+1019 NTKLKSV
-1026 TIPSTV
+1026 DIPQTV
-1032 TEIGNKAFYGCSKL
+1032 TEIGSKAFYGCKKL
-1046 TKVMIP
+1046 TKVTIP
-1052 KKVKVIGS
+1052 GKVRVIGS

-1073 IKSTKLTNVGSKAFT
+1073 VKSTKLTKVGSKAFT

-1103 TAYTKLLKGKYT
+1103 RSYTKMLKGKYT
-1115 KGVMIKK
+1115 KGVKVKK

>member
-12 AAMVFTNIMP
+12 ASIVFTNIMP

-30 DLSREAAELM
+30 DLSSEAAELM

-47 LDQDT
+47 PDQDT

-77 PANGTI
+77 PVNGTI
-83 SSGVSYG
+83 SSGTSYG
-90 FAENGL
+90 FAEGGL
-96 RNSRSENDIDAD
+96 CHESENDIDAD
-108 RAESYQVKY
+108 RSVSYPAKF
-117 DPRPAGVSGVR
+117 DPRPAGVSGAR
-128 DQYLGS
+128 HQYLGS

-140 LAAVESNL
+140 LAAAESNL
-148 IKKGYADTSIDLSE
+148 IKKGYTDSSIDLSE
-162 FQMIYFMNHINEDPL
+162 FQLIYFMNHENIDPL
-177 GNYTKDTSDSGKNM
+177 GNYTKDTKDSGKTM
-191 TDLFNQGGSPK
+191 TELFNQGGSPK

-211 TGPVLERQAPVIRT
+211 TGPVLESQAPVIRT
-225 SLPGGG
+225 ALPGGG
-231 WVDEADQMNAV
+231 WVDEEDQMNAV
-242 VLGQEF
+242 VLGQEL
-248 CAGSSQWHFKGAK
+248 CADSSQWHFKGAK
-261 FSDYDTDHIN
+261 YCDYDVDHIDN
-271 NVKEL
+271 IKEL

-290 GKQYSYTCTGEGE
+290 GKHYSYTCPGEGE

-326 NYSKD
+326 NYSKE
-331 NFNHAGSNVKLP
+331 NFKHAGTEKLP
-343 EADGAWLVKNSWAN
+343 EADGAWLVKNSWAEV
-357 TRIPD
+357 RIPD
-362 PYIANTSYISS
+362 PYVYNEAYKSS
-373 GYFWIS
+373 GYFWLS
-379 YYDKTISEI
+379 YYDKTICEI
-388 IAVEYD
+388 IAVDYD

-417 GTYFLNI
+417 GTHFLNI
-424 YEAKAYGAGSVEKID
+424 YEAKAYGTGSVEKID

-479 DYEGFY
+479 DYQGFY

-493 IYIPDGMTYGICIET
+493 IYIPDGQTYGICIET
-508 SKDRTDK
+508 AKAKTDE
-515 GLSSIGNGG
+515 GASPVGNGG
-524 YYQEPGQTYTGYSLD
+524 YYQEPGQTYTGYSLND
-539 ALADNVDSPYNY
+539 LADNTDLPCDK
-551 IGAPCIRGLTN
+551 IGAPCLRGLTN
-562 KASGVVLSE
+562 KASGIVLSE

-605 SFYSTDESV
+605 SFSSTDESV

-679 GITSDQLT
+679 GITSDQFT

-740 AESIKTDTDTVTLY
+740 AESIKTDADTVTLY

-764 VLPDDTTDKGLT
+764 VLPSDTTDKGLT
-776 YSCIRD
+776 YSCIRE

-819 TVLPSIK
+819 TVLPAIK
-826 SIDVYN
+826 TIDVYN
-832 DAVTL
+832 GDITL
-837 QEGASYKTYFSAIPR
+837 QAGDTYTTYFNAYPSTD
-852 PKGWVDLIK
+852 GWRERIRI
-861 VTSSDPTVAEAGP
+861 TSSDPSVADVGQVVAGDIDP
-874 ATVSD
+874 NN
-879 LSPSSGMAVVT
+879 GMALIT
-890 AKKAGECDITV
+890 AKKAGACVITIAGDKV
-901 KAMDG
+901 Y
-906 NRVSFTF
+906 VSFQ
-913 HVTVTAKPG
+913 VTVTAKPG
-922 MPADNVNAGETG
+922 TPTDNTNAGDSGNTGG
-934 NTGNGQNQGN
+934 NTGNNQNQGN
-944 ANAESGNVQKNP
+944 SDNGNVKKP
-956 AVETPD
+956 APVGDPD
-962 RAPARITTGT
+962 PVMISTGS
-972 MLYKVTGTE
+972 MQFKVDGSEVTLIKMTGKGT
-981 VELTGMIEKE
+981 K
-991 ANAVIPAY
+991 ASIPGY

-1004 KNYKVTKIADKAFHK
+1004 KSYKVTK
-1019 NTRLKTV
+1019 
-1026 TIPSTV
+1026 
-1032 TEIGNKAFYGCSKL
+1032 IGNKAFYGCRKL
-1046 TKVMIP
+1046 TKVTIP
-1052 KKVKVIGS
+1052 KNVKVIGS
-1060 KAFYGCKKLTKVT
+1060 KAFYGCKKIAKVT
-1073 IKSTKLTNVGSKAFT
+1073 VKSTKLNKVGSKAFT

-1103 TAYTKLLKGKYT
+1103 AAYTKLLKGKYT
-1115 KGVMIKK
+1115 KGVKIKK

>member
-12 AAMVFTNIMP
+12 ASIVFTNIMP

-30 DLSREAAELM
+30 DLSSEAAELM

-47 LDQDT
+47 PDQDT

-77 PANGTI
+77 PVNGTI
-83 SSGVSYG
+83 SSGTSYG
-90 FAENGL
+90 FAEGGL
-96 RNSRSENDIDAD
+96 CHESENDIDAD
-108 RAESYQVKY
+108 RSVSYPAKF
-117 DPRPAGVSGVR
+117 DPRPAGVSGAR
-128 DQYLGS
+128 HQYLGS

-140 LAAVESNL
+140 LAAAESNL
-148 IKKGYADTSIDLSE
+148 IKKGYTDSSIDLSE
-162 FQMIYFMNHINEDPL
+162 FQLIYFMNHENIDPL
-177 GNYTKDTSDSGKNM
+177 GNYTKDTKDSGKTM
-191 TDLFNQGGSPK
+191 TELFNQGGSPK

-211 TGPVLERQAPVIRT
+211 TGPVLESQAPVIRT
-225 SLPGGG
+225 ALPGGG
-231 WVDEADQMNAV
+231 WVDEEDQMNAV
-242 VLGQEF
+242 VLGQEL
-248 CAGSSQWHFKGAK
+248 CADSSQWHFKGAK
-261 FSDYDTDHIN
+261 YCDYDVDHIDN
-271 NVKEL
+271 IKEL

-290 GKQYSYTCTGEGE
+290 GKHYSYTCPGEGE

-326 NYSKD
+326 NYSKE
-331 NFNHAGSNVKLP
+331 NFKHAGTEKLP
-343 EADGAWLVKNSWAN
+343 EADGAWLVKNSWAEV
-357 TRIPD
+357 RIPD
-362 PYIANTSYISS
+362 PYVYNEAYKSS
-373 GYFWIS
+373 GYFWLS
-379 YYDKTISEI
+379 YYDKTICEI
-388 IAVEYD
+388 IAVDYD

-417 GTYFLNI
+417 GTHFLNI
-424 YEAKAYGAGSVEKID
+424 YEAKAYGTGSVEKID

-479 DYEGFY
+479 DYQGFY

-493 IYIPDGMTYGICIET
+493 IYIPDGQTYGICIET
-508 SKDRTDK
+508 AKAKTDE
-515 GLSSIGNGG
+515 GASPVGNGG
-524 YYQEPGQTYTGYSLD
+524 YYQEPGQTYTGYSLND
-539 ALADNVDSPYNY
+539 LADNTDLPCDK
-551 IGAPCIRGLTN
+551 IGAPCLRGLTN
-562 KASGVVLSE
+562 KASGIVLSE

-605 SFYSTDESV
+605 SFSSTDESV

-679 GITSDQLT
+679 GITSDQFT

-740 AESIKTDTDTVTLY
+740 AESIKTDADTVTLY

-764 VLPDDTTDKGLT
+764 VLPSDTTDKGLT
-776 YSCIRD
+776 YSCIRE

-819 TVLPSIK
+819 TVLPAIK
-826 SIDVYN
+826 TIDVYN
-832 DAVTL
+832 GDITL
-837 QEGASYKTYFSAIPR
+837 QAGDTYTTYFNAYPSTD
-852 PKGWVDLIK
+852 GWRERIRI
-861 VTSSDPTVAEAGP
+861 TSSDPSVTDVGQVVAGDIDP
-874 ATVSD
+874 NN
-879 LSPSSGMAVVT
+879 GMALIT
-890 AKKAGECDITV
+890 AKKAGACVITIAGDKV
-901 KAMDG
+901 Y
-906 NRVSFTF
+906 VSFQ
-913 HVTVTAKPG
+913 VTVTAKPG
-922 MPADNVNAGETG
+922 TPTDNTNAGDSGNTGG
-934 NTGNGQNQGN
+934 NTGNNQNQGN
-944 ANAESGNVQKNP
+944 SDNGNVKKP
-956 AVETPD
+956 APVGDPD
-962 RAPARITTGT
+962 PVMISTGS
-972 MLYKVTGTE
+972 MQFKVDGSEVTLIKMTGKGT
-981 VELTGMIEKE
+981 K
-991 ANAVIPAY
+991 ASIPGY

-1004 KNYKVTKIADKAFHK
+1004 KSYKVTK
-1019 NTRLKTV
+1019 
-1026 TIPSTV
+1026 
-1032 TEIGNKAFYGCSKL
+1032 IGNKAFYGCRKL
-1046 TKVMIP
+1046 TKVTIP
-1052 KKVKVIGS
+1052 KNVKVIGS
-1060 KAFYGCKKLTKVT
+1060 KAFYGCKKIAKVT
-1073 IKSTKLTNVGSKAFT
+1073 VKSTKLNKVGSKAFT

-1103 TAYTKLLKGKYT
+1103 AAYTKLLKGKYT
-1115 KGVMIKK
+1115 KGVKIKK

>member
-12 AAMVFTNIMP
+12 AAIVFTNIMP

-30 DLSREAAELM
+30 DLSSEAAELM

-47 LDQDT
+47 PDQDT

-77 PANGTI
+77 PVNGTI
-83 SSGVSYG
+83 SSGTSYG
-90 FAENGL
+90 FAEGGL
-96 RNSRSENDIDAD
+96 CHESENDIDAD
-108 RAESYQVKY
+108 RSVSYPAKF
-117 DPRPAGVSGVR
+117 DPRPAGVSGAR
-128 DQYLGS
+128 HQYLGS

-140 LAAVESNL
+140 LAAAESNL
-148 IKKGYADTSIDLSE
+148 IKKGYTDSSIDLSE
-162 FQMIYFMNHINEDPL
+162 FQLIYFMNHENIDPL
-177 GNYTKDTSDSGKNM
+177 GNYTKDTKDSGKTM
-191 TDLFNQGGSPK
+191 TELFNQGGSPK

-211 TGPVLERQAPVIRT
+211 TGPVLESQAPVIRT
-225 SLPGGG
+225 ALPGGG
-231 WVDEADQMNAV
+231 WVDEADQMDAV
-242 VLGQEF
+242 VLGQEL
-248 CAGSSQWHFKGAK
+248 CANSSNWHFKGAK
-261 FSDYDTDHIN
+261 YCDYDVDHIDN
-271 NVKEL
+271 IKEL

-290 GKQYSYTCTGEGE
+290 GKHYSYTCPGEGE

-326 NYSKD
+326 NYSKE
-331 NFNHAGSNVKLP
+331 NFKHAGTEKLP
-343 EADGAWLVKNSWAN
+343 EADGAWLVKNSWAEA
-357 TRIPD
+357 RIPD
-362 PYIANTSYISS
+362 PYVYNEAYKSS
-373 GYFWIS
+373 GYFWLS
-379 YYDKTISEI
+379 YYDKTICEI

-409 MVNLSGNK
+409 MVTLSGNK
-417 GTYFLNI
+417 GTHFLNI
-424 YEAKAYGAGSVEKID
+424 YEAKAYGTGSVEKVD

-479 DYEGFY
+479 DYQGFY

-493 IYIPDGMTYGICIET
+493 IYIPDGQTYGICIET
-508 SKDRTDK
+508 PQNT
-515 GLSSIGNGG
+515 SIGSTVGNGG
-524 YYQEPGQTYTGYSLD
+524 HYQEPGQTYTGYSLND
-539 ALADNVDSPYNY
+539 LADNTDLPCDKT
-551 IGAPCIRGLTN
+551 GAPCLRGLTN
-562 KASGVVLSE
+562 KASGIVLSE

-679 GITSDQLT
+679 GITSEQLT

-718 KDPVLTSNRLV
+718 KDPALTSNRLV

-740 AESIKTDTDTVTLY
+740 AESIKTDADVVTLY

-776 YSCIRD
+776 YSCIRE

-819 TVLPSIK
+819 TVLPAIK
-826 SIDVYN
+826 TIDVYN
-832 DAVTL
+832 GDITL
-837 QEGASYKTYFSAIPR
+837 QAGDTYTTYFNAYPSTE
-852 PKGWVDLIK
+852 GWRDRIRIA
-861 VTSSDPTVAEAGP
+861 SSDPSVADVGQVVAGDIDP
-874 ATVSD
+874 NN
-879 LSPSSGMAVVT
+879 GMAVIT
-890 AKKAGECDITV
+890 AKKAGACVITIAGDKV
-901 KAMDG
+901 S
-906 NRVSFTF
+906 VSFQ
-913 HVTVTAKPG
+913 VTVTAKPG
-922 MPADNVNAGETG
+922 TPTDNTNAGDSGNTGG
-934 NTGNGQNQGN
+934 NTGNNQNQ
-944 ANAESGNVQKNP
+944 ESNGNVKKP
-956 AVETPD
+956 APVGDPD
-962 RAPARITTGT
+962 PVMISTGS
-972 MLYKVTGTE
+972 MQFKADGSEVT
-981 VELTGMIEKE
+981 LIKMTGKGSK
-991 ANAVIPAY
+991 ASIPGY

-1004 KNYKVTKIADKAFHK
+1004 KSYKVTKIADKAFYK
-1019 NTRLKTV
+1019 NTKLKTV

-1032 TEIGNKAFYGCSKL
+1032 TEIGNKAFYGCRKL
-1046 TKVMIP
+1046 TKVTIP
-1052 KKVKVIGS
+1052 KNVKVIGS
-1060 KAFYGCKKLTKVT
+1060 KAFYGCKKIVKVT
-1073 IKSTKLTNVGSKAFT
+1073 VKSTKLNKVGSKAFT

-1103 TAYTKLLKGKYT
+1103 AAYTKLLKGKYT
-1115 KGVMIKK
+1115 KGVKIKK

>member
-30 DLSREAAELM
+30 DLSSEAAELM
-40 QEDDLQD
+40 PEDDLQD
-47 LDQDT
+47 PGQD
-52 VSTNDQEEVSDIEE
+52 VVSDNDLSTDTAVDQQAE
-66 DTMLDENLLNR
+66 DMSDYSLNI
-77 PANGTI
+77 PKNGTI
-83 SSGVSYG
+83 SSGSSYG
-90 FAENGL
+90 YAENGL
-96 RNSRSENDIDAD
+96 NSSLENDIDAD
-108 RAESYQVKY
+108 CAVTYPAKY
-117 DPRPAGVSGVR
+117 DPRPAGVSGAR
-128 DQYLGS
+128 HQYLGS

-140 LAAVESNL
+140 LAAAESNL
-148 IKKGYADTSIDLSE
+148 IKKGYTDSSIDLSE
-162 FQMIYFMNHINEDPL
+162 FQLIYFMNHENIDPL
-177 GNYTKDTSDSGKNM
+177 GNYTKDTKDSGKTM
-191 TDLFNQGGSPK
+191 TELFNQGGSPK

-211 TGPVLERQAPVIRT
+211 TGPVLESQAPVIRT
-225 SLPGGG
+225 ALPGGG
-231 WVDEADQMNAV
+231 WVDEADQMDAV
-242 VLGQEF
+242 VLGQEL
-248 CAGSSQWHFKGAK
+248 CANSSNWHFKGAK
-261 FSDYDTDHIN
+261 YCDYDVNHIDN
-271 NVKEL
+271 IKEL

-290 GKQYSYTCTGEGE
+290 GKHYSYTCPGEGE

-326 NYSKD
+326 NYSKE
-331 NFNHAGSNVKLP
+331 NFKHAGTEKLP
-343 EADGAWLVKNSWAN
+343 EADGAWLVKNSWAEA
-357 TRIPD
+357 RIPD
-362 PYIANTSYISS
+362 PYVYNEAYKSS
-373 GYFWIS
+373 GYFWLS
-379 YYDKTISEI
+379 YYDKTICEI
-388 IAVEYD
+388 IALEYD

-404 YDGGN
+404 YDGD
-409 MVNLSGNK
+409 MTNLALAGY
-417 GTYFLNI
+417 GGTTYFNI
-424 YEAKAYGAGSVEKID
+424 YEAKAYGKGTVEKID
-439 GVMTYLAAN
+439 GIMTYLAAN
-448 MPYTLTIYTNPV
+448 MPYTLTIYVNPV
-460 VENGKLHYS
+460 VENGKLVSYS
-469 GKSKPVTGSS
+469 GKSDAISGCS

-485 TIDLKDQN
+485 TFDISDKN
-493 IYIPDGMTYGICIET
+493 IYVPDGKTYGICIET
-508 SKDRTDK
+508 AKSKTDE
-515 GLSSIGNGG
+515 GASPVGNGG
-524 YYQEPGQTYTGYSLD
+524 TYQEEGQSYYGNGLDSLIDYSTPQSYFMG
-539 ALADNVDSPYNY
+539 A
-551 IGAPCIRGLTN
+551 APCLRGLTN
-562 KASGVVLSE
+562 KAAGIVLSE

-605 SFYSTDESV
+605 SFYSTDETV
-614 ATVDETGKVTAVGY
+614 ATVDETGKVTAAGY

-634 VTAYDG
+634 VSAYDG

-679 GITSDQLT
+679 GITSEQLT

-740 AESIKTDTDTVTLY
+740 AESIKTDADAVTLY

-776 YSCIRD
+776 YSCIRE

-819 TVLPSIK
+819 TVLPAIK
-826 SIDVYN
+826 TIDVYN
-832 DAVTL
+832 GDITL
-837 QEGASYKTYFSAIPR
+837 QAGDTYTTYFNAYPSTE
-852 PKGWVDLIK
+852 GWRDRIRI
-861 VTSSDPTVAEAGP
+861 TSSDPSVADVGQVVP
-874 ATVSD
+874 GD
-879 LSPSSGMAVVT
+879 IDPNNGMAVIT
-890 AKKAGECDITV
+890 AQKAGACVITIAGDKV
-901 KAMDG
+901 S
-906 NRVSFTF
+906 VSFQ
-913 HVTVTAKPG
+913 VTVTAKPG
-922 MPADNVNAGETG
+922 TPTDNTNAGDSGNTGG
-934 NTGNGQNQGN
+934 NTGNNQNQGN
-944 ANAESGNVQKNP
+944 NGNVKKP
-956 AVETPD
+956 APVVDPD
-962 RAPARITTGT
+962 PVTISTGS
-972 MLYKVTGTE
+972 MQFKVDGSEVTLIKMTGKGT
-981 VELTGMIEKE
+981 K
-991 ANAVIPAY
+991 ASIPGY
-999 VRYNG
+999 VKYNG
-1004 KNYKVTKIADKAFHK
+1004 KSYKVTKIGNKAFYK
-1019 NTRLKTV
+1019 NTKLKTV

-1032 TEIGNKAFYGCSKL
+1032 TEIGNKAFYGCRKL
-1046 TKVMIP
+1046 TKVTIP

-1073 IKSTKLTNVGSKAFT
+1073 IKSTKLTNVGSKAFA

-1103 TAYTKLLKGKYT
+1103 AVYTKLLKGKYT
-1115 KGVMIKK
+1115 KGVKVKG

>member
-12 AAMVFTNIMP
+12 ASIVFTNIMP

-30 DLSREAAELM
+30 DLSSEAAELM

-47 LDQDT
+47 PDQDT

-66 DTMLDENLLNR
+66 DTKLDENLLNR
-77 PANGTI
+77 PVNGTI
-83 SSGVSYG
+83 SSGTSYG
-90 FAENGL
+90 FAEGGL
-96 RNSRSENDIDAD
+96 CHESENDIDAD
-108 RAESYQVKY
+108 RSVSYPAKF
-117 DPRPAGVSGVR
+117 DPRPAGVSGAR
-128 DQYLGS
+128 HQYLGS

-140 LAAVESNL
+140 LAAAESNL
-148 IKKGYADTSIDLSE
+148 IKKGYTDSSIDLSE
-162 FQMIYFMNHINEDPL
+162 FQLIYFMNHENIDPL
-177 GNYTKDTSDSGKNM
+177 GNYTKDTKDSGKTM
-191 TDLFNQGGSPK
+191 TELFNQGGSPK

-211 TGPVLERQAPVIRT
+211 TGPVLESQAPVIRT
-225 SLPGGG
+225 ALPGGG
-231 WVDEADQMNAV
+231 WVDEEDQMNAV
-242 VLGQEF
+242 VLGQEL
-248 CAGSSQWHFKGAK
+248 CADSSQWHFKGAK
-261 FSDYDTDHIN
+261 YCDYDVDHIDN
-271 NVKEL
+271 IKEL

-290 GKQYSYTCTGEGE
+290 GKHYSYTCPGEGE

-326 NYSKD
+326 NYSKE
-331 NFNHAGSNVKLP
+331 NFKHAGTEKLP
-343 EADGAWLVKNSWAN
+343 EADGAWLVKNSWAEV
-357 TRIPD
+357 RIPD
-362 PYIANTSYISS
+362 PYVYNEAYKSS
-373 GYFWIS
+373 GYFWLS
-379 YYDKTISEI
+379 YYDKTICEI
-388 IAVEYD
+388 IAVDYD

-417 GTYFLNI
+417 GTHFLNI
-424 YEAKAYGAGSVEKID
+424 YEAKAYGTGSVEKID

-479 DYEGFY
+479 DYQGFY

-493 IYIPDGMTYGICIET
+493 IYIPDGQTYGICIET
-508 SKDRTDK
+508 AKAKTDE
-515 GLSSIGNGG
+515 GASPVGNGG
-524 YYQEPGQTYTGYSLD
+524 YYQEPGQTYTGYSLND
-539 ALADNVDSPYNY
+539 LADNTDLPCDK
-551 IGAPCIRGLTN
+551 IGAPCLRGLTN
-562 KASGVVLSE
+562 KASGIVLSE

-614 ATVDETGKVTAVGY
+614 ATVDETGKITAVGY

-650 YCTGL
+650 YCTGI

-679 GITSDQLT
+679 GITSEQLT

-740 AESIKTDTDTVTLY
+740 AESIKTDADAVTLY

-776 YSCIRD
+776 YSCIRE

-819 TVLPSIK
+819 TVLPAIK
-826 SIDVYN
+826 TIDVYN
-832 DAVTL
+832 GDITL
-837 QEGASYKTYFSAIPR
+837 QAGDTYTTYFNAYPSTE
-852 PKGWVDLIK
+852 GWRDRIRI
-861 VTSSDPTVAEAGP
+861 TSSDPSVADVGQVVP
-874 ATVSD
+874 GD
-879 LSPSSGMAVVT
+879 IDPNNGMAVIT
-890 AKKAGECDITV
+890 AQKAGACVITIAGDKV
-901 KAMDG
+901 S
-906 NRVSFTF
+906 VSFQ
-913 HVTVTAKPG
+913 VTVTAKPG
-922 MPADNVNAGETG
+922 TPTDNTNAGDSGNTGG
-934 NTGNGQNQGN
+934 NTGNNQNQGN
-944 ANAESGNVQKNP
+944 NGNVKKP
-956 AVETPD
+956 APVVDPD
-962 RAPARITTGT
+962 PVTISTGS
-972 MLYKVTGTE
+972 MQFKVDGSEVTLIKMTGKGT
-981 VELTGMIEKE
+981 K
-991 ANAVIPAY
+991 ASIPGY
-999 VRYNG
+999 VKYNG
-1004 KNYKVTKIADKAFHK
+1004 KSYKVTKIGNKAFYK
-1019 NTRLKTV
+1019 NTKLKTV

-1032 TEIGNKAFYGCSKL
+1032 TEIGNKAFYGCRKL
-1046 TKVMIP
+1046 TKVTIP
-1052 KKVKVIGS
+1052 KNVKVIGG
-1060 KAFYGCKKLTKVT
+1060 KAFYGCKKITKVT
-1073 IKSTKLTNVGSKAFT
+1073 VKSAKLNKVGSKAFT

-1103 TAYTKLLKGKYT
+1103 AAYTKLLKGKYT
-1115 KGVMIKK
+1115 KGVKIKK

>member
-1 MKRRIVAFMLS
+1 MKKRIVAFML
-12 AAMVFTNIMP
+12 AVAMVFTNIMP

-30 DLSREAAELM
+30 DLSSEAAELM
-40 QEDDLQD
+40 PEDDLQD
-47 LDQDT
+47 PDQDT
-52 VSTNDQEEVSDIEE
+52 VSANDREEMDSDSEVSVE
-66 DTMLDENLLNR
+66 DNYYD
-77 PANGTI
+77 PSAWNGFI
-83 SSGVSYG
+83 PSDSNYG
-90 FAENGL
+90 FAERGQNG
-96 RNSRSENDIDAD
+96 RSANDIEAD
-108 RAESYQVKY
+108 KNISYPAKY
-117 DPRPAGVSGVR
+117 DPRPTGVSGVR
-128 DQYLGS
+128 CQFLGS

-140 LAAVESNL
+140 LAAAESNL
-148 IKKGYADTSIDLSE
+148 IKKGYADSSIDLSE
-162 FQMIYFMNHINEDPL
+162 MQLVYFMDHVNEDPL
-177 GNYTKDTSDSGKNM
+177 GNYTKDTEYKPDCDKDK
-191 TDLFNQGGSPK
+191 TLIEIFERGGSSK

-211 TGPVLERQAPVIRT
+211 TGPILESQAPLIDMCT
-225 SLPGGG
+225 IPSSEY
-231 WVDEADQMNAV
+231 DAYYEQINNTT
-242 VLGQEF
+242 LGQEL
-248 CAGSSQWHFKGAK
+248 CANSSKWHFKGAK
-261 FSDYDTDHIN
+261 YCDYDIDHID

-284 MCYYDD
+284 MAYYSAD
-290 GKQYSYTCTGEGE
+290 SERYTKFFNEGE
-303 DANYYFAYKAAANH
+303 DLSYYFPYKAAANH
-317 AVEIVGWDD
+317 AVELVGWDD
-326 NYSKD
+326 NYSAS
-331 NFNHAGSNVKLP
+331 NFTNKPAG
-343 EADGAWLVKNSWAN
+343 DGAWLMKNSWGTN
-357 TRIPD
+357 YSEMHSGIHG
-362 PYIANTSYISS
+362 S

-379 YYDKTISEI
+379 YYDKTICEI
-388 IAVEYD
+388 IALEYD

-409 MVNLSGNK
+409 MINLTANK
-417 GTYFLNI
+417 GTTFLNI
-424 YEAKAYGAGSVEKID
+424 YEAKAYGKGSVEKID

-469 GKSKPVTGSS
+469 GKSKSITGSS

-562 KASGVVLSE
+562 KASGIVLSE

-605 SFYSTDESV
+605 SFYSTDETV

-634 VTAYDG
+634 VSAYDG

-740 AESIKTDTDTVTLY
+740 AESIKTDADTVTLY

-764 VLPDDTTDKGLT
+764 VLPSDTTDKGLT
-776 YSCIRD
+776 YSCIRE

-810 SGITKDITV
+810 SGITKDITI
-819 TVLPSIK
+819 TVLPAIK
-826 SIDVYN
+826 TIDVYN
-832 DAVTL
+832 GDITL
-837 QEGASYKTYFSAIPR
+837 QAGDTYTTYFNAYPSTE
-852 PKGWVDLIK
+852 GWRDRIRI
-861 VTSSDPTVAEAGP
+861 TSSDPSVADVGQVVP
-874 ATVSD
+874 GD
-879 LSPSSGMAVVT
+879 IDPNNGMAVIT
-890 AKKAGECDITV
+890 AQKAGACVITIAGDKV
-901 KAMDG
+901 S
-906 NRVSFTF
+906 VSFQ
-913 HVTVTAKPG
+913 VTVTAKPG
-922 MPADNVNAGETG
+922 TPTDNTNAGDSGNTGG
-934 NTGNGQNQGN
+934 NTGNNQNQGN
-944 ANAESGNVQKNP
+944 NGNVKKP
-956 AVETPD
+956 APVGDPD
-962 RAPARITTGT
+962 PVMISTGS
-972 MLYKVTGTE
+972 MQFKVDGSEVTLIKMTGKGTKASIS
-981 VELTGMIEKE
+981 G
-991 ANAVIPAY
+991 Y
-999 VRYNG
+999 VKYNG
-1004 KNYKVTKIADKAFHK
+1004 KSYKVTKIADKAFYK
-1019 NTRLKTV
+1019 NTKLKTV

-1032 TEIGNKAFYGCSKL
+1032 TEIGSKAFYGCRKL
-1046 TKVMIP
+1046 TKVTIP
-1052 KKVKVIGS
+1052 KNVKVIGS
-1060 KAFYGCKKLTKVT
+1060 KAFYGCKKIAKVT
-1073 IKSTKLTNVGSKAFT
+1073 VKSTKLNKVGSKAFT

-1103 TAYTKLLKGKYT
+1103 AAYTKLLKGKYT
-1115 KGVMIKK
+1115 KGVKIKK

>member
-1 MKRRIVAFMLS
+1 MKKRIVAFMLA

-30 DLSREAAELM
+30 NLEGMVTEQSREEELQPDQDVVSDNDLSTDTAVDQQAEDM
-40 QEDDLQD
+40 
-47 LDQDT
+47 
-52 VSTNDQEEVSDIEE
+52 SDYS
-66 DTMLDENLLNR
+66 LNI
-77 PANGTI
+77 PKNGTI
-83 SSGVSYG
+83 SSGSSYG
-90 FAENGL
+90 YAENGL
-96 RNSRSENDIDAD
+96 NSSLENDIDAD
-108 RAESYQVKY
+108 CAVIYPAKY
-117 DPRPAGVSGVR
+117 DPRPAGVSGAR
-128 DQYLGS
+128 HQYLGS

-140 LAAVESNL
+140 LAAAESNL
-148 IKKGYADTSIDLSE
+148 IKKGYTDSSIDLSE
-162 FQMIYFMNHINEDPL
+162 FQLIYFMNHENIDPL
-177 GNYTKDTSDSGKNM
+177 GNYTKDTKDSGKTM
-191 TDLFNQGGSPK
+191 TELFNEGGSPK

-211 TGPVLERQAPVIRT
+211 TGPVLESQAPVIRT
-225 SLPGGG
+225 ALPGGG
-231 WVDEADQMNAV
+231 WVDEADQMDAV
-242 VLGQEF
+242 VLGQEL
-248 CAGSSQWHFKGAK
+248 CANSSNWHFKGAK
-261 FSDYDTDHIN
+261 YCDYDVDHIDN
-271 NVKEL
+271 IKEL

-290 GKQYSYTCTGEGE
+290 GKHYSYTCPGEGE

-326 NYSKD
+326 NYSKE
-331 NFNHAGSNVKLP
+331 NFKHAGTEKIP
-343 EADGAWLVKNSWAN
+343 EADGAWLVKNSWAEA
-357 TRIPD
+357 RIPD
-362 PYIANTSYISS
+362 PYVYNEAYKSS
-373 GYFWIS
+373 GYFWLS
-379 YYDKTISEI
+379 YYDKTICEI
-388 IAVEYD
+388 IALEYD

-424 YEAKAYGAGSVEKID
+424 YEAKAYGTGSVEKID

-448 MPYTLTIYTNPV
+448 MPYTLIIYTNPV

-479 DYEGFY
+479 DYQGFY

-493 IYIPDGMTYGICIET
+493 IYIPDGQTYGICIET
-508 SKDRTDK
+508 AKAEADNGASPV
-515 GLSSIGNGG
+515 GNGG
-524 YYQEPGQTYTGYSLD
+524 YYQEPGQTYTGYSLND
-539 ALADNVDSPYNY
+539 LADNTDLPCDK
-551 IGAPCIRGLTN
+551 IGAPCLRGLTN
-562 KASGVVLSE
+562 KATGLVLSE
-571 SVSLETNSLSLKEG
+571 SISLDKYSIALKEG
-585 KTATVVVDE
+585 KTDKITVDE

-605 SFYSTDESV
+605 SFSSTDETV
-614 ATVDETGKVTAVGY
+614 ATVDEDGTVTAVGY

-634 VTAYDG
+634 VQSYDG
-640 MSSDTCHVTV
+640 MSSDSCHVSV
-650 YCTGL
+650 YCTGF
-655 SLADQQLLVN
+655 SLADQSLLVN
-665 RVCTIDPVYKNGYK
+665 RVCTLEPAFKNGYK
-679 GITSDQLT
+679 GISSDQLT

-718 KDPVLTSNRLV
+718 KDKVFTSNRLV

-740 AESIKTDTDTVTLY
+740 AESIKTDADTVTLY

-776 YSCIRD
+776 YSCIRE

-795 VSEGT
+795 VAEGT
-800 TTVTLTAMDG
+800 TIITLTAADG

-852 PKGWVDLIK
+852 PKGWVDRIK

-879 LSPSSGMAVVT
+879 LSPSSGMAVIT

-906 NRVSFTF
+906 NRVSVTF

-922 MPADNVNAGETG
+922 TPADNVNAGETG

-944 ANAESGNVQKNP
+944 VNAGSGNVQKDP
-956 AVETPD
+956 AVEKPD
-962 RAPARITTGT
+962 RASARITTGT

-991 ANAVIPAY
+991 TNAVIPAY

-1004 KNYKVTKIADKAFHK
+1004 KNYKVTKIADKAFYK

-1046 TKVMIP
+1046 TKVTIP

-1073 IKSTKLTNVGSKAFT
+1073 VKSTKMSAVGKKAFA

-1093 AVIKVPKKKL
+1093 AVIKVPKNKL
-1103 TAYTKLLKGKYT
+1103 AAYTTLLKGKYT

>member
-1 MKRRIVAFMLS
+1 MKKRIVAFLLS
-12 AAMVFTNIMP
+12 TALVITNILP
-22 AMADTTVI
+22 VMADTTVI
-30 DLSREAAELM
+30 DLSNEAAELM

-47 LDQDT
+47 T
-52 VSTNDQEEVSDIEE
+52 VSANDQEEISDIEE

-77 PANGTI
+77 PVNGTI
-83 SSGVSYG
+83 SSGTSYG
-90 FAENGL
+90 FAEGGL
-96 RNSRSENDIDAD
+96 CHESENDIDAD
-108 RAESYQVKY
+108 RSVSYPAKF
-117 DPRPAGVSGVR
+117 DPRPAGVSGAR
-128 DQYLGS
+128 HQYLGS

-140 LAAVESNL
+140 LAAAESNL
-148 IKKGYADTSIDLSE
+148 IKKGYTDSSIDLSE
-162 FQMIYFMNHINEDPL
+162 FQLIYFMNHENIDPL
-177 GNYTKDTSDSGKNM
+177 GNYTKDTKDSGKTM
-191 TDLFNQGGSPK
+191 TELFNQGGSPK

-211 TGPVLERQAPVIRT
+211 TGPVLESQAPVIRT
-225 SLPGGG
+225 ALPGGG
-231 WVDEADQMNAV
+231 WVDEEDQMNAV
-242 VLGQEF
+242 VLGQEL
-248 CAGSSQWHFKGAK
+248 CADSSQWHFKGAK
-261 FSDYDTDHIN
+261 YCDYDVDHIDN
-271 NVKEL
+271 IKEL

-290 GKQYSYTCTGEGE
+290 GKHYSYTCPGEGE

-326 NYSKD
+326 NYSKE
-331 NFNHAGSNVKLP
+331 NFKHAGTEKLP
-343 EADGAWLVKNSWAN
+343 EADGAWLVKNSWAEV
-357 TRIPD
+357 RIPD
-362 PYIANTSYISS
+362 PYVYNEAYKSS
-373 GYFWIS
+373 GYFWLS
-379 YYDKTISEI
+379 YYDKTICEI
-388 IAVEYD
+388 IAVDYD

-417 GTYFLNI
+417 GTHFLNI
-424 YEAKAYGAGSVEKID
+424 YEAKAYGTGSVEKID

-479 DYEGFY
+479 DYQGFY

-493 IYIPDGMTYGICIET
+493 IYIPDGQTYGICIET
-508 SKDRTDK
+508 AKAKTDE
-515 GLSSIGNGG
+515 GASPVGNGG
-524 YYQEPGQTYTGYSLD
+524 YYQEPGQTYTGYSLND
-539 ALADNVDSPYNY
+539 LADNTDLPCDK
-551 IGAPCIRGLTN
+551 IGAPCLRGLTN
-562 KASGVVLSE
+562 KASGIVLSE

-605 SFYSTDESV
+605 SFSSTDESV

-679 GITSDQLT
+679 GITSDQFT

-740 AESIKTDTDTVTLY
+740 AESIKTDADTVTLY

-764 VLPDDTTDKGLT
+764 VLPSDTTDKGLT
-776 YSCIRD
+776 YSCIRE

-819 TVLPSIK
+819 TVLPAIK
-826 SIDVYN
+826 TIDVYN
-832 DAVTL
+832 GDITL
-837 QEGASYKTYFSAIPR
+837 QAGDTYTTYFNAYPSTD
-852 PKGWVDLIK
+852 GWRERIRI
-861 VTSSDPTVAEAGP
+861 TSSDPSVADVGQVVAGDIDP
-874 ATVSD
+874 NN
-879 LSPSSGMAVVT
+879 GMALIT
-890 AKKAGECDITV
+890 AKKAGACVITIAGDKV
-901 KAMDG
+901 Y
-906 NRVSFTF
+906 VSFQ
-913 HVTVTAKPG
+913 VTVTAKPG
-922 MPADNVNAGETG
+922 TPTDNTNAGDSGNTGG
-934 NTGNGQNQGN
+934 NTGNNQNQGN
-944 ANAESGNVQKNP
+944 SDNGNVKKP
-956 AVETPD
+956 APVGDPD
-962 RAPARITTGT
+962 PVMISTGS
-972 MLYKVTGTE
+972 MQFKVDGSEVTLIKMTGKGT
-981 VELTGMIEKE
+981 K
-991 ANAVIPAY
+991 ASIPGY

-1004 KNYKVTKIADKAFHK
+1004 KSYKVTK
-1019 NTRLKTV
+1019 
-1026 TIPSTV
+1026 
-1032 TEIGNKAFYGCSKL
+1032 IGNKAFYGCRKL
-1046 TKVMIP
+1046 TKVTIP
-1052 KKVKVIGS
+1052 KNVKVIGS
-1060 KAFYGCKKLTKVT
+1060 KAFYGCKKIAKVT
-1073 IKSTKLTNVGSKAFT
+1073 VKSTKLNKVGSKAFT

-1103 TAYTKLLKGKYT
+1103 AAYTKLLKGKYT
-1115 KGVMIKK
+1115 KGVKIKK